1 MAVLKRNSVLW
12 GGGVDISNT
21 VVINRPQPVEE
32 PSIQND
38 EIEEEHIT
46 APVEPEKPD
55 LEAELALRMQL
66 LEEREEQLVK
76 QQAELTD
83 LKQQYIEQGK
93 EVILEAKRRAE
104 AIVNSAT
111 ENAAQIAK
119 DAELARDDV
128 FIKARAEGFEQ
139 GKKDGVEACLAAGR
153 DVLGE
158 AKHYAEKINSEK
170 DELFAKYE
178 KDIFDTIMTIANKV
192 TLDSLTAKD
201 STVVKKL
208 IKKAAKEF
216 RNNERIRITLDKNGA
231 TEELAADY
239 EYLKELCGGV
249 KYVEVE
255 LLPDAEP
262 GTVIVES
269 NGELTDAGVQTQLRM
284 IQELGSG
291 KFRAP
296 KKSRSRKKAE
306 PESETTEE

>member
-21 VVINRPQPVEE
+21 VVINRPQPAEV
-32 PSIQND
+32 PSAQPAD
-38 EIEEEHIT
+38 T
-46 APVEPEKPD
+46 AVVPAAAEPEKPD
-55 LEAELALRMQL
+55 VAAELALRMQL
-66 LEEREEQLVK
+66 LEEREEQLAK
-76 QQAELTD
+76 QQAELAA
-83 LKQQYIEQGK
+83 LKEQYIEQGK
-93 EVILEAKRRAE
+93 DVILEAKRRAE
-104 AIVNSAT
+104 GIINSAN
-111 ENAAQIAK
+111 EDAAQITA
-119 DAELARDDV
+119 DAEANRDDV

-153 DVLGE
+153 DVLDE
-158 AKHYAEKINSEK
+158 AKRYTDKINSEK
-170 DELFAKYE
+170 EELFAKYE
-178 KDIFDTIMTIANKV
+178 KDIFDTIMSIANKV

-249 KYVEVE
+249 QYVEVE

-269 NGELTDAGVQTQLRM
+269 GGEITDAGIQTQLKM

-291 KFRAP
+291 KFRTP
-296 KKSRSRKKAE
+296 KKGTRSRKKAE
-306 PESETTEE
+306 PENEATE

>member
-1 MAVLKRNSVLW
+1 MAVLKRNSVLY

-21 VVINRPQPVEE
+21 VVINRPQTAEAPSAKPVQPEKGAPVAVEE
-32 PSIQND
+32 
-38 EIEEEHIT
+38 
-46 APVEPEKPD
+46 EKPD
-55 LEAELALRMQL
+55 IAAEFALRMHM

-76 QQAELTD
+76 QQAELAA
-83 LKQQYIEQGK
+83 LKEQYIEQGK

-104 AIVNSAT
+104 GIVASAN
-111 ENAAQIAK
+111 ESAAQIT
-119 DAELARDDV
+119 AEAEAGRDDV

-153 DVLGE
+153 DVLDE
-158 AKHYAEKINSEK
+158 AKYFAEKINTEK
-170 DELFAKYE
+170 EDLFAQYE

-216 RNNERIRITLDKNGA
+216 RNTDRIRITLDKNGA

-249 KYVEVE
+249 QHVEVE

-262 GTVIVES
+262 GTVIVEAE
-269 NGELTDAGVQTQLRM
+269 GEITDAGIQTQLRM

-291 KFRAP
+291 KFRTP
-296 KKSRSRKKAE
+296 KKSRSKKKTE
-306 PESETTEE
+306 PEEEE